1 MAKLTAKERAHR
13 IVTYIFLFVF
23 LFLSFFPVYWT
34 VINSLK
40 GKAEL
45 SQIPPTLFTEIPTFA
60 SFILMFVQ
68 RNFGKLILN
77 SLIIAVVSS
86 ILCLL
91 IAVPASYSL
100 SRLHMPPRISKGIS
114 LWILVSKTLPPIA
127 FVMPLFLMFSGTF
140 ILSSHLG
147 LIIPYVAI
155 NLPFTVWI
163 IKGVLDDFPADVEE
177 AAMMDGNS
185 RVVAFCKITIPNI
198 APALFAATILVFIAC
213 WNEFLFAVI
222 FTNTW
227 DTMTLPI
234 GVWGTM
240 SQYEFTWDKTSAAAA
255 IAIVPVVIFSF
266 GINKYLLK
274 GLTMGNSK

>member
-1 MAKLTAKERAHR
+1 MSKLKTKERIHR
-13 IVTYIFLFVF
+13 IVTYIFLFIF
-23 LFLSFFPVYWT
+23 LAIAFFPVYWT
-34 VINSLK
+34 VVNSLK

-45 SQIPPTLFTEIPTFA
+45 SQIPPTLYAQKPTFA
-60 SFILMFVQ
+60 NYVLMFVQ

-77 SLIIAVVSS
+77 SLIVALAASL
-86 ILCLL
+86 LCLL

-100 SRLHMPPRISKGIS
+100 SRMHMPPRISKNIS
-114 LWILVSKTLPPIA
+114 LGVLVSKTLPPIA
-127 FVMPLFLMFSGTF
+127 FVIPLFLMFSGTF
-140 ILSSHLG
+140 ILTSHLG

-155 NLPFTVWI
+155 NLPFTIWI

-185 RVVAFCKITIPNI
+185 RLVAFCKITIPNI
-198 APALFAATILVFIAC
+198 VPALIAATILVFIAC

-255 IAIVPVVIFSF
+255 IAIIPVVIFSF
-266 GINKYLLK
+266 SINKYLLK

>member
-1 MAKLTAKERAHR
+1 MSKLKTKERIHR
-13 IVTYIFLFVF
+13 IVTYVFLLIFLVI
-23 LFLSFFPVYWT
+23 SFFPVYWT

-45 SQIPPTLFTEIPTFA
+45 SQIPPTLFAKIPTFVNYV
-60 SFILMFVQ
+60 LMFVQ
-68 RNFGKLILN
+68 RNFGKLIVN
-77 SLIIAVVSS
+77 SLIVAVVSS

-91 IAVPASYSL
+91 FALPASYSL
-100 SRLHMPPRISKGIS
+100 SRMHMPARFSKNIS

-127 FVMPLFLMFSGTF
+127 FVIPLYLMFSGTF
-140 ILSSHLG
+140 VLQSHLG
-147 LIIPYVAI
+147 LILPYVAI
-155 NLPFTVWI
+155 NLPFTIWI

-177 AAMMDGNS
+177 AAMMDGNP
-185 RVVAFCKITIPNI
+185 RLVAFAKITMPNI
-198 APALFAATILVFIAC
+198 VPALIAATILVFIAC

-255 IAIVPVVIFSF
+255 IAIIPVVIFSF